1 MAKIKEF
8 NEDPEWS
15 DYIMDYE
22 EKILEREQDAR
33 EEGLIKGRE
42 EGKEEGFK
50 EGIVYGIH
58 DFITIM
64 RDYGENNQRILQRL
78 KQKYGSDFTDEQL
91 ENFLKQN

>member
-33 EEGLIKGRE
+33 EEG
-42 EGKEEGFK
+42 KEEGLK
-50 EGIVYGIH
+50 RGVKILVSSLKKAGNIKQE
-58 DFITIM
+58 IM
-64 RDYGENNQRILQRL
+64 HLLEQN
-78 KQKYGSDFTDEQL
+78 YGSDFTDEQL
-91 ENFLKQN
+91 ENFLKES